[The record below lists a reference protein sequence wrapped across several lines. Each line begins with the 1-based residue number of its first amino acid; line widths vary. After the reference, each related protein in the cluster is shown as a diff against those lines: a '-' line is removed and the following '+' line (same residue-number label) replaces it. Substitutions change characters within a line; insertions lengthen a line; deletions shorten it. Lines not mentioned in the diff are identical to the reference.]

1 MAEWLWQITTLHRP
15 LQGWI
20 SHGIPE
26 AAATKWHSSTAVAM
40 TFSTQQSRDW
50 ICPEGHRMHQ
60 ALFIVLFHLDR
71 RGLHI
76 QWCWH
81 AHEFRQVREVENA
94 REAPEVRVPWL
105 VDPQRARSECTMV
118 STSHPQ
124 KAKHLEPYGYN
135 VLQYVYIYIMLS
147 YVLIHPTNQKCSN
160 DWVSSPCC
168 WLYHVYIY
176 NIYISPISRMAN
188 PPCCM
193 ATKQPSYWY
202 QYLIASK
209 RKPRLNHQVPLRM
222 RVQSLES
229 GGDILGVAAEM
240 WIDRAPQW
248 FFQWGTWW

>member
-1 MAEWLWQITTLHRP
+1 MAEWLWQIITLHRP
-15 LQGWI
+15 LQGW
-20 SHGIPE
+20 
-26 AAATKWHSSTAVAM
+26 AM

-105 VDPQRARSECTMV
+105 VDPQRARSEHFFWGKRCTMV

-124 KAKHLEPYGYN
+124 KAKHLEPYG
-135 VLQYVYIYIMLS
+135 

-176 NIYISPISRMAN
+176 ISPISRMAN
-188 PPCCM
+188 PSCCM

>member
-1 MAEWLWQITTLHRP
+1 MAEWLWQIITLHRP
-15 LQGWI
+15 LQGW
-20 SHGIPE
+20 
-26 AAATKWHSSTAVAM
+26 AM

-50 ICPEGHRMHQ
+50 ICPEGHQMHQ

-105 VDPQRARSECTMV
+105 VDPQRARSEHFFWGKRCTMV

-124 KAKHLEPYGYN
+124 KAKHLEPYG
-135 VLQYVYIYIMLS
+135 

-176 NIYISPISRMAN
+176 IYPPYPGWQIPRVVWLQSNPATDTNIS
-188 PPCCM
+188 
-193 ATKQPSYWY
+193 
-202 QYLIASK
+202 
-209 RKPRLNHQVPLRM
+209 
-222 RVQSLES
+222 
-229 GGDILGVAAEM
+229 
-240 WIDRAPQW
+240 
-248 FFQWGTWW
+248 